1 MKKVKRKQRK
11 QEGKK
16 SKASKY
22 YVEVD
27 TNVYQISLD
36 CLNSKTE
43 IATGD
48 AEFCKSCQAVMNYQS
63 VITVVG
69 GKQIWNCEFCNTPN
83 PVMVMD
89 EEEKPKTEAISY
101 LIEAAAQVEN
111 KKMQGQDISVI
122 FCLDVSGSMCVT

>member
-48 AEFCKSCQAVMNYQS
+48 AEFCKSCQAVMNY
-63 VITVVG
+63 
-69 GKQIWNCEFCNTPN
+69 
-83 PVMVMD
+83 
-89 EEEKPKTEAISY
+89 
-101 LIEAAAQVEN
+101 
-111 KKMQGQDISVI
+111 
-122 FCLDVSGSMCVT
+122 